1 MWCTAEPRK
10 QENNSLQLLTRLEWW
25 VVQDDL
31 AFGLALR
38 AITKV
43 MLSRFAR
50 LEPFRLSVYFID
62 GPFGPAQALFKSVN
76 AFVSSFTIS
85 HLFTRLEWWV
95 VQDSNLRP
103 ID

>member
-1 MWCTAEPRK
+1 MGGAGQFDW
-10 QENNSLQLLTRLEWW
+10 NSTRTFTLPHHTNLKLVTLLEWW
-25 VVQDDL
+25 VVQDDS

-38 AITKV
+38 AITGV

-50 LEPFRLSVYFID
+50 LEPFRF
-62 GPFGPAQALFKSVN
+62 
-76 AFVSSFTIS
+76 SSFTIS
-85 HLFTRLEWWV
+85 HLFTLLEWWV

>member
-10 QENNSLQLLTRLEWW
+10 QESNSLQCTLLEWW
-25 VVQDDL
+25 VVQDDS

-38 AITKV
+38 AITGV

-50 LEPFRLSVYFID
+50 LEPFRF
-62 GPFGPAQALFKSVN
+62 
-76 AFVSSFTIS
+76 SSFTIS
-85 HLFTRLEWWV
+85 HLFTLLEWWV